1 MTPFLS
7 PFLPNLL
14 RPDLLR
20 PEIHSQ
26 FSRSFCR
33 LYSWSFSILRSNLT
47 ESMQHMY
54 IGTFLYRQASFIALF
69 QSSNILEM

>member
-14 RPDLLR
+14 RPNLLR

-26 FSRSFCR
+26 FSRGSCR
-33 LYSWSFSILRSNLT
+33 LYSWSFSIVRSSLT
-47 ESMQHMY
+47 QSIQRMY
-54 IGTFLYRQASFIALF
+54 IRTFLYRQASFIALF
-69 QSSNILEM
+69 RSSNILEM

>member
-26 FSRSFCR
+26 FSRDFSR
-33 LYSWSFSILRSNLT
+33 LYSWSFSIVRSNLT
-47 ESMQHMY
+47 KSMQHVY
-54 IGTFLYRQASFIALF
+54 IGAFLYRQDSFIALF
-69 QSSNILEM
+69 RSSNILEM